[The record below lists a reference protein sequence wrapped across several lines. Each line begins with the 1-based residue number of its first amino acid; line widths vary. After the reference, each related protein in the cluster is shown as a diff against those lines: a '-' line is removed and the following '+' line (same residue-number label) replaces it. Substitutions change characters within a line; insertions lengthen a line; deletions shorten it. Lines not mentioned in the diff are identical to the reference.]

1 MLSRYSR
8 IVNAPRQAPGRSAVT
23 EYRIDELA
31 RAAGTTVRNIRA
43 YQDRGLLH
51 PPRVLGRVGMY
62 SEQHLRRLRRVLSLL
77 NRGYAS
83 AQIQELLGA
92 WERGVGLSGVIDL
105 EQAITRSWRDE
116 VPVVMS
122 HDEAVELLGS
132 EDHLER
138 VMASGWAVADD
149 DRVTFL
155 SQALLDT
162 FQEAVAL
169 GWPAEKIIDLQVR
182 LTPALDHVADLF
194 VDTAVE
200 HLVAE
205 HGDAWVPRGDEVAQ
219 TAALIERLRE
229 LASTSIGVVLARALE
244 TSVERAYGE
253 HQARIQGQDDST
265 P

>member
-1 MLSRYSR
+1 M
-8 IVNAPRQAPGRSAVT
+8 T

-92 WERGVGLSGVIDL
+92 WDRGVGLGGVIDL
-105 EQAITRSWRDE
+105 EQALTRSWRDE
-116 VPVVMS
+116 TPVVMTRP
-122 HDEAVELLGS
+122 EAVELLRGD
-132 EDHLER
+132 DHLER
-138 VMASGWAVADD
+138 VVESGWAVLEGAQ
-149 DRVTFL
+149 VTFR

-162 FQEAVAL
+162 FQEAVEL
-169 GWPAEKIIDLQVR
+169 GWPAEKIIDLQVQ

-194 VDTAVE
+194 VDTAVG

-205 HGDAWVPRGDEVAQ
+205 HGDAWVPHGDEVAQ

-244 TSVERAYGE
+244 TSVERAYSE
-253 HQARIQGQDDST
+253 HRARIEDHPAG
-265 P
+265 

>member
-1 MLSRYSR
+1 M
-8 IVNAPRQAPGRSAVT
+8 T

-92 WERGVGLSGVIDL
+92 WDRGVGLGGVIDL
-105 EQAITRSWRDE
+105 EQALTRSWSDE
-116 VPVVMS
+116 TPVVMDR
-122 HDEAVELLGS
+122 DELATLLGGQAQL
-132 EDHLER
+132 DR
-138 VMASGWAVADD
+138 VVASGWATIDGTQA
-149 DRVTFL
+149 TFR

-162 FQEAVAL
+162 FQEAVEL
-169 GWPAEKIIDLQVR
+169 GWPAEQIIDLHVR

-194 VDTAVE
+194 VDTAVT

-244 TSVERAYGE
+244 TSVERAYAE
-253 HQARIQGQDDST
+253 HRARIEGQDDST